1 MLDAQTT
8 EVPCR
13 DAFFAKV
20 REVYE
25 DIISG

>member
-1 MLDAQTT
+1 MLGAQTT
-8 EVPCR
+8 ATYFR

-25 DIISG
+25 DIIRS